1 MERKEVNITS
11 FYKFEN
17 KGETLQI
24 CKCVPFETEIS
35 GEKIETFKV
44 FDIIGDEYILPTN
57 AVLKRK
63 INVLM
68 QGNHNFEDENV
79 EIVFNGKIK
88 HPSDKNKQISD
99 FSVFILVKK

>member
-11 FYKFEN
+11 FYKFKVN
-17 KGETLQI
+17 AETLVV
-24 CKCVPFETEIS
+24 CKCVPFETEIG

-44 FDIIGDEYILPTN
+44 LDSMGDEYILPTN

-63 INVLM
+63 INILV
-68 QGNHNFEDENV
+68 QGNHNFEEENV
-79 EIVFNGKIK
+79 EIVFNGIIK
-88 HPSDKNKQISD
+88 HPTDKSKQISD

>member
-1 MERKEVNITS
+1 MERKEINITS

-24 CKCVPFETEIS
+24 CKCVPFQTEIG
-35 GEKIETFKV
+35 GETIETFKIL
-44 FDIIGDEYILPTN
+44 DTNGEEYILPTN

-63 INVLM
+63 INVLI
-68 QGNHNFEDENV
+68 QGNHDFEKENV

-88 HPSDKNKQISD
+88 HPNDKNKQISD
-99 FSVFILVKK
+99 FSVFALLQK